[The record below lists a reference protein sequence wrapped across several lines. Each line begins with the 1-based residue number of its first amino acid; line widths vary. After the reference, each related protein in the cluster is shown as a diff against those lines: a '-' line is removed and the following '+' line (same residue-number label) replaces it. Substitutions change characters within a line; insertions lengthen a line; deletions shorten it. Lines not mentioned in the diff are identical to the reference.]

1 MERCDGGQY
10 MYLPSWRVICTSR
23 TMTIAVWGGE
33 GGRGE
38 ITFPS
43 LFSSVLSLRFSLL
56 SPSHHLLIFLL
67 GNIINKKTPRREKKE
82 IKWRDP
88 KIESPIQSVHV
99 LHKVSNKA
107 AYLT

>member
-1 MERCDGGQY
+1 MMERCDGGQY
-10 MYLPSWRVICTSR
+10 MYLPSWRVIYTSR
-23 TMTIAVWGGE
+23 TVTIAVWGGG
-33 GGRGE
+33 GGRRG

-43 LFSSVLSLRFSLL
+43 PSLLSSRFSSL

-67 GNIINKKTPRREKKE
+67 GNIINKKTPRKEKKE